1 MNKKKGTVLIFIG
14 IVFIIVAVGIMIY
27 NIYESMHAAQQSDS
41 VLQQIKEL
49 FMNGEGQDQE
59 NDIPYSGISDEVIPG
74 YVLFP
79 DKEMPVVNI
88 DNHNY
93 VGVLE
98 IPDLGLA
105 LPVLAGEWSY
115 EKLKIAP
122 CVYSGSV
129 YQNNMVIAA
138 HNYWSHFSRIKDLE
152 IGDAVIFT
160 DCEGNVFEYSV
171 GWVDTLQPY
180 DTEDM
185 KSAETWDLSLFTC
198 TYSGKER
205 YTVRCIKKI

>member
-1 MNKKKGTVLIFIG
+1 MKKKKGTILIYIG
-14 IVFIIVAVGIMIY
+14 IVFIIVAAGIMIY
-27 NIYESMHAAQQSDS
+27 NIYESMRAAQQADS
-41 VLQQIKEL
+41 VLQQIKEM
-49 FMNGEGQDQE
+49 FMNVGGQDQE
-59 NDIPYSGISDEVIPG
+59 DTQYSGMSDEVIPE

-79 DKEMPVVNI
+79 EKEMPVMKIGNY
-88 DNHNY
+88 NY

-122 CVYSGSV
+122 CVYSGSI
-129 YQNNMVIAA
+129 YLNNMVIAA

-152 IGDAVIFT
+152 VGDEVIFT

-205 YTVRCIKKI
+205 YTVRCIKNI

>member
-1 MNKKKGTVLIFIG
+1 MKKKKGTILIYIG
-14 IVFIIVAVGIMIY
+14 IVFIIVAAGIMIY
-27 NIYESMHAAQQSDS
+27 NIYESMRAAQQADS
-41 VLQQIKEL
+41 VLQQIKEM
-49 FMNGEGQDQE
+49 FMNVGGQDQE
-59 NDIPYSGISDEVIPG
+59 DTQYSGMSDEVIPE

-79 DKEMPVVNI
+79 EKEMPVMKIGNY
-88 DNHNY
+88 NY

-122 CVYSGSV
+122 CVYSGSI

-152 IGDAVIFT
+152 VGDEVIFT

-205 YTVRCIKKI
+205 YTVRCIKNI